1 MYEPN
6 SEEVSDLTVIDIDVG
21 NLRAIDSAFERPT
34 PVTIR
39 VDENNHIERV
49 ETNGRAPDPPI
60 RDPGQTGSVVTRIAT
75 QQGDD
80 TRVAEVFFLEDPSA
94 TPPVESQALTKDP
107 AAGRCGIGILLRSWV
122 NSLRG

>member
-1 MYEPN
+1 M
-6 SEEVSDLTVIDIDVG
+6 TDIDVG
-21 NLRAIDSAFERPT
+21 NLLAIYSAFERQT

-94 TPPVESQALTKDP
+94 TPPVESQALTRDP
-107 AAGRCGIGILLRSWV
+107 FMGRDDRAGIRPRDAGHVTFGDPLTKRPSP
-122 NSLRG
+122 NG

>member
-21 NLRAIDSAFERPT
+21 NLLAIYSAFERQT

-60 RDPGQTGSVVTRIAT
+60 RDRLAKPRDRSVVLIA
-75 QQGDD
+75 
-80 TRVAEVFFLEDPSA
+80 ASA
-94 TPPVESQALTKDP
+94 
-107 AAGRCGIGILLRSWV
+107 AA
-122 NSLRG
+122 

>member
-6 SEEVSDLTVIDIDVG
+6 SEDVSDLTVIDIDVG
-21 NLRAIDSAFERPT
+21 NLLAIYSAFERPT

-60 RDPGQTGSVVTRIAT
+60 RDRLAKPRVRSVVLIA
-75 QQGDD
+75 
-80 TRVAEVFFLEDPSA
+80 ASA
-94 TPPVESQALTKDP
+94 
-107 AAGRCGIGILLRSWV
+107 AA
-122 NSLRG
+122 

>member
-6 SEEVSDLTVIDIDVG
+6 SEDVSDLTVIDIDVG
-21 NLRAIDSAFERPT
+21 NVLAIYSAFERQT

-60 RDPGQTGSVVTRIAT
+60 RDRLAEPCDRSVVLLA
-75 QQGDD
+75 
-80 TRVAEVFFLEDPSA
+80 
-94 TPPVESQALTKDP
+94 AL
-107 AAGRCGIGILLRSWV
+107 AAA
-122 NSLRG
+122 